1 MLLDLWHWLYNLLLV
16 SVDHFRAFL
25 SLSGLILSPTFLA
38 HWQAQ
43 TPPSTSEADLN
54 NTSGNLDPFKESST
68 KPSYSDQVENKS
80 EAPLASNNTN
90 GMEKSLSEKFILQYC
105 SQFEILYSLH
115 INNQNNFNACKK

>member
-68 KPSYSDQVENKS
+68 KPSYSGQVEN
-80 EAPLASNNTN
+80 NNTN

-115 INNQNNFNACKK
+115 INNQNNFNACKKIK